1 LHRVALASLISQCD
15 AVQYAIYSHGH
26 VTKSSTSSSTRISIS
41 PLPCLSTRGHQ
52 HQRTTLL
59 RSTRCYTTA
68 SHRQLPH
75 FFFGATTSSLCQ
87 RDKCADV
94 CPLSATPLQL
104 RHSKTQRT
112 EPKLHIG
119 MNVCISARVTARPA
133 VNNEH
138 GIRLTHTRSLL
149 THTRSLLTHTRSLL
163 TMQMHAHASR

>member
-1 LHRVALASLISQCD
+1 MQFIHTDTSRNPLHLHLHESPSLLFPACPPAGTNTNEQ
-15 AVQYAIYSHGH
+15 
-26 VTKSSTSSSTRISIS
+26 
-41 PLPCLSTRGHQ
+41 PCCAPHAA
-52 HQRTTLL
+52 TLL
-59 RSTRCYTTA
+59 
-68 SHRQLPH
+68 PH
-75 FFFGATTSSLCQ
+75 TVNFPIFFFGATTSSLCQ